1 MPITADIWAMVTER
15 GEAAQLAIGV
25 LVDMREILCL
35 IVIPFTS
42 FLCHLE
48 WRNRHNLAAYNEL
61 VAALDDGEPAI
72 RELARDLIHRQSP
85 RPTRSEAVVTGHP
98 ENDWG

>member
-1 MPITADIWAMVTER
+1 MERLTGRNDTARMPITADIWAMVTER
-15 GEAAQLAIGV
+15 RSCTIGNRRAGRYARN
-25 LVDMREILCL
+25 LMSDRDPLYL
-35 IVIPFTS
+35 

-72 RELARDLIHRQSP
+72 QSSP
-85 RPTRSEAVVTGHP
+85 RT
-98 ENDWG
+98 